1 MPGQHVSHG
10 HVTTYVIYLARAMG
24 RIQAAEI
31 ETEVDEIDEMP
42 PPVQS
47 PDGEAPAEE
56 EARTQPDPHP
66 GETSDPSKVSEAA
79 GDGGRVSQVHSV
91 EGTGAQTSAELGGG
105 APSRAAD
112 RAGHRLTL
120 WRWA

>member
-1 MPGQHVSHG
+1 
-10 HVTTYVIYLARAMG
+10 MG

-47 PDGEAPAEE
+47 PDGDAPAE
-56 EARTQPDPHP
+56 EARTQPGP

-79 GDGGRVSQVHSV
+79 GDGGRASQVHSV

-112 RAGHRLTL
+112 RAGRDTSLRSLAHFLRLVRRRSTH
-120 WRWA
+120 

>member
-1 MPGQHVSHG
+1 
-10 HVTTYVIYLARAMG
+10 MG

-31 ETEVDEIDEMP
+31 ETEIDEIDEMP

-47 PDGEAPAEE
+47 PDGEAPAED
-56 EARTQPDPHP
+56 EARAQPDPHP